1 MDKVRKVMKE
11 FKEGK
16 LHSGSKKGPLVKSR
30 DQAVAIAMSEKAKPM
45 KNKMN
50 SLMGKEGRG
59 MAKADMQKTGMKG
72 YAAGGM
78 PMVKKDGKSVPAFA
92 ADGVGKMRKGGMTLE
107 KHASMPASKAHKGL
121 KAGGMAYKKGGS
133 IDGCAVKGKTKGKE
147 IKMAKGGMSCK

>member
-72 YAAGGM
+72 
-78 PMVKKDGKSVPAFA
+78 
-92 ADGVGKMRKGGMTLE
+92 GGMTLE